1 MAHGHQMARIEI
13 PRSQCVRT
21 IRLFIII
28 TTIITNIIIIIITRP
43 PWHTAQV

>member
-13 PRSQCVRT
+13 PSVRT

-28 TTIITNIIIIIITRP
+28 TTIITNIIIIITRP